1 MSDTLQNLPDAGME
15 KSKRQKTTT
24 REEQPVD
31 IRTEIVLQIFL
42 LTVGFIISF
51 PIILAILTSFKQ
63 PEDIIN
69 YPPTL
74 LPRETVRVE
83 VAGYDEPL
91 QLFEVMFDDETRE
104 LARVDREGGELIMVD
119 PAAPEETLRVP
130 LNTAQ
135 RVERISFTLENY
147 VTAWT
152 SQPFGRYFLN
162 SVIQTG
168 IIVVFQVF
176 FSILAAFAFSVLE
189 FPGRDAMFYLI
200 LGSLMVPFQLTFI
213 PNFILVSNLGLANTY
228 AGLTIPFL
236 ASAFGVFLL
245 RQFFMGIPKE
255 LYEAALIDGASS
267 WLYLWRIVVPL
278 SKGAIS
284 AFAIFAFLS
293 AWSQYLWPLV
303 ITNEVDM
310 RTIQIGIRFF
320 LFDQERGADW
330 GGIMA
335 AAVIALLP
343 TLAIFLVAQ
352 RQLVRGIAMTGLKG

>member
-1 MSDTLQNLPDAGME
+1 MDVTIDEANNKGTG
-15 KSKRQKTTT
+15 KRKTTQ
-24 REEQPVD
+24 REEQPVSPRAEL
-31 IRTEIVLQIFL
+31 ILQVVLIGIGLF
-42 LTVGFIISF
+42 VSF

-63 PEDIIN
+63 PQDIIN

-74 LPRETVRVE
+74 LPEETVRVE
-83 VAGYDEPL
+83 VEGYDEPL
-91 QLFEVMFDDETRE
+91 ALFRVMLPDADESVE
-104 LARVDREGGELIMVD
+104 LARVGREGGELLLVD
-119 PAAPEETLRVP
+119 PDAPDDIIRVQ
-130 LNTAQ
+130 NNEAE

-147 VTAWT
+147 ETAWT

-168 IIVVFQVF
+168 IIVIFQVF
-176 FSILAAFAFSVLE
+176 FSILAAFAFSVLQ
-189 FPGRDAMFYLI
+189 FPGRDTLFYLI

-213 PNFILVSNLGLANTY
+213 PNFIFVSNLGLANTY
-228 AGLTIPFL
+228 AGLTLPFL

-245 RQFFMGIPKE
+245 RQFFRGIPKE
-255 LYEAALIDGASS
+255 LHEAALIDGASN
-267 WLYLWRIVVPL
+267 WLYLWRVVVPL

-335 AAVIALLP
+335 AAVMALLP
-343 TLAIFLVAQ
+343 TLLIFLVAQ